1 MFVLFVMRREKMR
14 NNHQNVQASSQ
25 EFLGTVSVIIPLVHV
40 HLIINAGSTNLQ
52 VPVCVGTLALGEQTF
67 IFQVIHGQD

>member
-1 MFVLFVMRREKMR
+1 MFVLFIMHRKKMR

-40 HLIINAGSTNLQ
+40 HLTISNITLLLQ
-52 VPVCVGTLALGEQTF
+52 CFALLLAL
-67 IFQVIHGQD
+67 

>member
-40 HLIINAGSTNLQ
+40 HLRPEREKQGE
-52 VPVCVGTLALGEQTF
+52 TLDGR
-67 IFQVIHGQD
+67 VKC

>member
-1 MFVLFVMRREKMR
+1 MFMLFAMRREKMR

-40 HLIINAGSTNLQ
+40 HLRNEAPTDREAFL
-52 VPVCVGTLALGEQTF
+52 LKFEMWHFFAKLY
-67 IFQVIHGQD
+67 H